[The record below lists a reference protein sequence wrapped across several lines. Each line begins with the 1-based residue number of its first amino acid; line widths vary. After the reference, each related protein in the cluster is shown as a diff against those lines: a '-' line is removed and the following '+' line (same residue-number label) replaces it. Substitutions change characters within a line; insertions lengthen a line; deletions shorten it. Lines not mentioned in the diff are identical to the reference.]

1 VKDQLGHASI
11 QITVDTY
18 GHLIPGEN
26 RTAMDRLDDLP
37 TQSDATQAQPEAIC
51 DDAVERPKFFRLNGD
66 PNFRQLEPDR
76 QMAQACRCDTTSGL
90 NEKLGTDAAIG

>member
-1 VKDQLGHASI
+1 MSEPSARESELTGKS
-11 QITVDTY
+11 
-18 GHLIPGEN
+18 
-26 RTAMDRLDDLP
+26 
-37 TQSDATQAQPEAIC
+37 
-51 DDAVERPKFFRLNGD
+51 NGD